1 MIGFKH
7 FMIRVVV
14 ILTLISSSLSAVD
27 ESSLNPYNA
36 IETTDATESTEKSR
50 RIGMKSSSCRKKFF
64 SAGIQPVYFI
74 GNNSWLMHDLG

>member
-36 IETTDATESTEKSR
+36 IETTDAIESTEKS
-50 RIGMKSSSCRKKFF
+50 
-64 SAGIQPVYFI
+64 
-74 GNNSWLMHDLG
+74 